1 MTDLERIDEELRSR
15 ELFRRVLGT
24 PDGLA
29 VLALIRRECGVE
41 SMNPG
46 EVKPDLVALCNWIH
60 NMAGIYTPLNMFNVT
75 KALVEAAN
83 DDDLWARRRA
93 ILAEGGGDA

>member
-15 ELFRRVLGT
+15 ELFRRVLGS

-41 SMNPG
+41 AMDPG
-46 EVKPDLVALCNWIH
+46 QVKPELVAFCNWIH
-60 NMAGIYTPLNMFNVT
+60 NMAGIYNPFNMFNVT
-75 KALVEAAN
+75 KALVEAAS
-83 DDDLWARRRA
+83 DDDLWTRRKA
-93 ILAEGGGDA
+93 ILAEGGDDA